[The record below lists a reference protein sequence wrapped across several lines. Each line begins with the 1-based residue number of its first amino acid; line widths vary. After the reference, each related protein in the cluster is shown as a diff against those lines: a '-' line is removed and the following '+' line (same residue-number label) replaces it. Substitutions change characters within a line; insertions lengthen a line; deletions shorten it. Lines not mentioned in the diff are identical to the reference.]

1 MGIHI
6 WKSILGLRRSYN
18 EDRNLCKQ
26 TEKIMKMAVEE
37 LDSDAI
43 IEKVTDMMAIME
55 KGIVSTPAVAMDGKI
70 VLLGKI
76 PSLEEAKRL
85 IEGVARK

>member
-1 MGIHI
+1 MKIEIFG
-6 WKSILGLRRSYN
+6 SGCPR
-18 EDRNLCKQ
+18 CKQ

-70 VLLGKI
+70 VLIGKI

>member
-1 MGIHI
+1 MKIEIFG
-6 WKSILGLRRSYN
+6 SGCPR
-18 EDRNLCKQ
+18 CKQ

-55 KGIVSTPAVAMDGKI
+55 KGIVSTPAVAIDGKI
-70 VLLGKI
+70 VLSGKI
-76 PSLEEAKRL
+76 PSIDEAKRL
-85 IEGVARK
+85 IKG